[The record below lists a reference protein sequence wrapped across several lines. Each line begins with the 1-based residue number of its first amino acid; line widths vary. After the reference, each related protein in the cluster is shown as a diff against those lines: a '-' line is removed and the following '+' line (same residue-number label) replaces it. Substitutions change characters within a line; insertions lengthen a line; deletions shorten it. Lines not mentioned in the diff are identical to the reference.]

1 MVAVITQANQSILGR
16 SVAKLREDGLDN
28 ERRREH
34 LFKGVLEHAADRK
47 ADEPA
52 KGDVASRSVE
62 SLEMGGLNRCLPKFL
77 NINRMAQGGHG
88 MSIVDLENLGLALPE
103 PEQKNALRPA
113 YSEDGSA
120 ALQLVANIFAAV
132 ANRLEPTIGL
142 FSHGRSLSRKRLV
155 PEPRGCGFPVPR
167 GA

>member
-1 MVAVITQANQSILGR
+1 MVAIKTEENESILSR
-16 SVAKLREDGLDN
+16 SVAKLRENALDN

-47 ADEPA
+47 ADEPG

-62 SLEMGGLNRCLPKFL
+62 SLEMGGLNRRLPKFL
-77 NINRMAQGGHG
+77 DIYRMAQGGHG

-103 PEQKNALRPA
+103 PEQNNALRPA
-113 YSEDGSA
+113 YSEDRSA
-120 ALQLVANIFAAV
+120 ALQLVANIFPAV

-142 FSHGRSLSRKRLV
+142 FSHGWSLSRTRLV
-155 PEPRGCGFPVPR
+155 PG
-167 GA
+167 